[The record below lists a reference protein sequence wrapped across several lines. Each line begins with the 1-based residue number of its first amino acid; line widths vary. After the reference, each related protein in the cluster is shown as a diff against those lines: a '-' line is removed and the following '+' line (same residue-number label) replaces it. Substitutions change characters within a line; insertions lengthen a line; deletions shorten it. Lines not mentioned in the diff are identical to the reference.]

1 MKVSKKINALVK
13 IFKTSDKEVLLY
25 SFLYFFLNLIKLFLL
40 PIITIYVMKRDY
52 LVSSTMIVIY
62 FVINYSL
69 ILIKEILIN
78 VSNFSRMKRIEKSY
92 DACINI
98 NYEFFESYEG
108 RNLFTKAVSTTNST
122 TSPFSK
128 IYLSIF
134 DTLYTVLYMVFVI
147 IYSLKFDKVL
157 FFKNIIFSILICLV
171 IFFDNLNINQA
182 YNKMIELFIS
192 KEKNL
197 NYLRKIAKQFEK
209 AIILNDFR
217 AKDLYQD
224 KYNINEKN
232 IINGCTDI
240 KKNMILKLGLSD
252 FCKIL
257 VLFIY
262 IFSLKTTAF
271 TLTMLVFMIQ
281 FLIVSNKFFDSFFE
295 LNSITNKIYYYY
307 KFIEKS
313 ESKDKKIYID
323 ELNCIEFKNVYFSYN
338 NSDFSLKNINIKLE
352 NNKKIGIFGSNGCGK
367 TTIVKLLLGL
377 YKVKRGEILINGINI
392 DKISNL
398 NELISCVFQDDI
410 VIPASLEENILFGKK
425 MNKRNFSKAM
435 EESSFNEVMKK
446 NHLNNKTY
454 LNSLYVDDAKD
465 LSMGESQLLYLAR
478 SIYKNTNMIIW
489 DEPSS
494 NLDPFREL
502 RLFTK
507 YKKIGKD
514 SMGIFISH
522 KASNIKMFDEI
533 IFMENGQIIERGNF
547 KDLMDKKGKY
557 YELYKKQEENFTN

>member
-1 MKVSKKINALVK
+1 MKVSKKINTLVK

-62 FVINYSL
+62 FVVNYSL

-108 RNLFTKAVSTTNST
+108 INLFTKAVSTTNST

-134 DTLYTVLYMVFVI
+134 DTLYTVLYMGFVI

-209 AIILNDFR
+209 SIILNDFR

-295 LNSITNKIYYYY
+295 LNNITNKIYYYY

>member
-1 MKVSKKINALVK
+1 MKVSKKINTLVK

-62 FVINYSL
+62 FFINYSL

-134 DTLYTVLYMVFVI
+134 DTLYTVLYMGFVI

-209 AIILNDFR
+209 SIILNDFR

-295 LNSITNKIYYYY
+295 LNNITNKIYYYY

-507 YKKIGKD
+507 YKKIGQD

>member
-1 MKVSKKINALVK
+1 MKVSKKINTLVK

-52 LVSSTMIVIY
+52 LVSSTMIAIY

-134 DTLYTVLYMVFVI
+134 DTLYTVLYMGFVI

-209 AIILNDFR
+209 SIILNDFR

-295 LNSITNKIYYYY
+295 LNNITNKIYYYY

>member
-1 MKVSKKINALVK
+1 MKVSKKINTLVK

-295 LNSITNKIYYYY
+295 LNNITNKIYYYY

>member
-1 MKVSKKINALVK
+1 MKVSKKINTLVK

-62 FVINYSL
+62 FVVNYSL

-134 DTLYTVLYMVFVI
+134 DTLYTVLYMGFVI

-209 AIILNDFR
+209 SIILNDFR

-295 LNSITNKIYYYY
+295 LNNITNKIYYYY

-425 MNKRNFSKAM
+425 MNKRNFIKAM